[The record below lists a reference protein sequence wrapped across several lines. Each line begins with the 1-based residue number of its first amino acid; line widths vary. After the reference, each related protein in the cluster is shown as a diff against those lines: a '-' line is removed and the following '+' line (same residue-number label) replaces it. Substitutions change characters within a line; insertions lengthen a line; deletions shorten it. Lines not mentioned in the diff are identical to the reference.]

1 MCSWHTNNVT
11 QIKSVSS
18 CISRA
23 LDTAVVP
30 GFSKIG
36 YEIRK
41 RLGNWQPISSFD
53 LRGKTVV
60 ITGPTSGLGEQVAR
74 QLALTGAN
82 LVLVARNEEKCLRV
96 IDEIAPLCTG
106 NKPVFVRA
114 EMGDLE
120 SVRSACAAIQQ
131 QFAHV
136 DVLIHNAGALLNI
149 RQVSPQGIEQTV
161 ASHVVGPFLMTTLLL
176 PLMDGGRVVTVSSGG
191 MYTSSLPVFDI
202 GETLEMPAH
211 KYGGSK
217 QYSIAKRAQVT
228 LNEMW
233 AQKQTATEFV
243 AMHPGWADTP
253 GVQESIPGFRRA
265 TAPILRS
272 AKEGADTIAWLAAVQ
287 LLPGKSGSFWSDR
300 EIRPTHKSSRTKKN
314 DNTSSRTALWESVSH
329 FVDPYI
335 QVHNNCRA
343 KSFAQR
349 E

>member
-1 MCSWHTNNVT
+1 MT
-11 QIKSVSS
+11 QVKTLTS
-18 CISRA
+18 CISKA
-23 LDTAVVP
+23 LDAAVVP

-36 YEIRK
+36 YRVRQLI
-41 RLGNWQPISSFD
+41 GNWQAISDFD

-74 QLALTGAN
+74 QLAATGAN
-82 LVLVARNEEKCLRV
+82 LVLVARNEEKCARV

-136 DVLIHNAGALLNI
+136 DVLIHNAGALLNT
-149 RQVSPQGIEQTV
+149 RQMSPQGIEQTV

-176 PLMDGGRVVTVSSGG
+176 PLMNGGRVVTVSSGG
-191 MYTSSLPVFDI
+191 MYTSPIPVFAN
-202 GETLEMPAH
+202 GESLELPAN

-217 QYSIAKRAQVT
+217 QYAIAKRAQVT

-243 AMHPGWADTP
+243 SMHPGWADTP
-253 GVQESIPGFRRA
+253 GVQESIPGFRRV

-272 AKEGADTIAWLAAVQ
+272 AAEGADTIAWLAAVQ
-287 LLPGKSGSFWSDR
+287 PLPGKSGSFWSDR
-300 EIRPTHKSSRTKKN
+300 EIRPIHKSSRTKKS
-314 DNTSSRTALWESVSH
+314 DTVSARTALWESISH
-329 FVDPYI
+329 YVEPYI
-335 QVHNNCRA
+335 Q
-343 KSFAQR
+343 ST
-349 E
+349 

>member
-1 MCSWHTNNVT
+1 MCSWHTNNMT

-23 LDTAVVP
+23 LDAAVVP

-36 YEIRK
+36 YRVRQLI
-41 RLGNWQPISSFD
+41 GNWQAISDFD

-74 QLALTGAN
+74 QLAATGAN
-82 LVLVARNEEKCLRV
+82 LVLVARNEEKCARV

-136 DVLIHNAGALLNI
+136 DVLIHNAGALLNT
-149 RQVSPQGIEQTV
+149 RQMSPQGIEQTV

-176 PLMDGGRVVTVSSGG
+176 PLMNGGRVVTVSSGG
-191 MYTSSLPVFDI
+191 MYTSPIPVFAN
-202 GETLEMPAH
+202 GESLELPAN

-217 QYSIAKRAQVT
+217 QYAIAKRAQVT

-243 AMHPGWADTP
+243 SMHPGWADTP
-253 GVQESIPGFRRA
+253 GVQESIPGFRRV

-272 AKEGADTIAWLAAVQ
+272 AAEGADTIAWLAAVQ
-287 LLPGKSGSFWSDR
+287 PLPGKSGSFWSDR
-300 EIRPTHKSSRTKKN
+300 EIRPTHKSPRTKKS
-314 DNTSSRTALWESVSH
+314 DTKTSRAALWKNISDY
-329 FVDPYI
+329 VD
-335 QVHNNCRA
+335 
-343 KSFAQR
+343 SFTQSI
-349 E
+349 